1 MQCLHGYFF
10 VDFSR
15 LLGAIQPGVLTLPD
29 CRNLLASA
37 REYKDGLLLPYTVLS
52 LFAGLRPAEIARL
65 TWDRI
70 DLAEGTITLDGS
82 MAKTRQRPHREAA
95 GERGGGL
102 LPFAV
107 KRRDHPRRAHEEMD
121 RVGGLLGGGFRLRE
135 PQRVH
140 QGRAGDGGQRCPRR
154 FVRSFQ
160 RPHREAAGER
170 GGGHGRASARAVSAN
185 WNSRAWRT
193 LIPSQDATRSR

>member
-37 REYKDGLLLPYTVLS
+37 REYKDGLR
-52 LFAGLRPAEIARL
+52 AAEIARL

-82 MAKTRQRPHREAA
+82 MAKTRQRRIVRLPGNAVA
-95 GERGGGL
+95 WL

-107 KRRDHPRRAHEEMD
+107 KRKRLEPAAFQVHFG
-121 RVGGLLGGGFRLRE
+121 RVKK
-135 PQRVH
+135 
-140 QGRAGDGGQRCPRR
+140 
-154 FVRSFQ
+154 
-160 RPHREAAGER
+160 AAGFNGKEGTNR
-170 GGGHGRASARAVSAN
+170 KEAEQKLR
-185 WNSRAWRT
+185 
-193 LIPSQDATRSR
+193 P